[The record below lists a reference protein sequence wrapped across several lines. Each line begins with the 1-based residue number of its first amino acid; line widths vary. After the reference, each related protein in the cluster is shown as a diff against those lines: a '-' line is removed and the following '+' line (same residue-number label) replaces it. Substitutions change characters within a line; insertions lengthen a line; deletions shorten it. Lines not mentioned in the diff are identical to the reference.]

1 MAFARP
7 SCLALG
13 VRPTDSR
20 SPPPPAPS
28 THVGTLLRGW
38 RSARHLSQLD
48 LALRADVSARHLS
61 FVETGRAQPSRDLVS
76 TLADALEVPL
86 RERNALL
93 VSAGYAPEV
102 RETTL
107 SAPEMA
113 LTRQAIDFILNQQE
127 PYPAFVLNR
136 HWDLLMSNR
145 ASKRVFGLLIGDQTR
160 HPNIMRQVF
169 DPASLRPRIVNW
181 DEVAGDMIRHLHADA
196 VAVPSD
202 ARTHS
207 LLNEVLAYPGVPS
220 RWRLRDLSAR
230 AAPLLT
236 AVYKNGDAELR
247 FFSTITR
254 FGAPND
260 VTLEEL
266 RIECSFP
273 ADDATDRF
281 CRKLALGA
289 A

>member
-1 MAFARP
+1 MAFALVQSLP
-7 SCLALG
+7 LG
-13 VRPTDSR
+13 VRSIDSR
-20 SPPPPAPS
+20 SPPSPAPS
-28 THVGTLLRGW
+28 VQVGVLLRGW
-38 RSARHLSQLD
+38 RSARHLSQLE

-61 FVETGRAQPSRDLVS
+61 FVETGRAQPSRELIS
-76 TLADALEVPL
+76 QLADALDVPL

-93 VSAGYAPEV
+93 VSAGYAPEI

-107 SAPEMA
+107 SAPEMTQ
-113 LTRQAIDFILNQQE
+113 TRMAIDFILRQQE

-145 ASKRVFGLLIGDQTR
+145 ASRRVFGFLIGKRPR
-160 HPNIMRQVF
+160 HQNIMRQIF
-169 DPASLRPRIVNW
+169 DPASLRECVVNW
-181 DEVAGDMIRHLHADA
+181 EEVAGDMIRHLHGDA
-196 VAVPSD
+196 AALPSD
-202 ARTHS
+202 GRMHS

-220 RWRLRDLSAR
+220 RWRTRELGAQ

-236 AVYKNGDAELR
+236 ARYRMGDGELR

-254 FGAPND
+254 FGAPQD
-260 VTLEEL
+260 VTLDEL

-281 CRKLALGA
+281 CRELAATGR
-289 A
+289 